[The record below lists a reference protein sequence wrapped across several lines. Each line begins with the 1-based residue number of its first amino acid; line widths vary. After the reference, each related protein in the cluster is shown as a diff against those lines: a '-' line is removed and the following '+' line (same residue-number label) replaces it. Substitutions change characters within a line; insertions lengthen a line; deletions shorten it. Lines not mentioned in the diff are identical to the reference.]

1 VILED
6 TSHLTIHS
14 PPGFRP
20 GNLRIGMIIFSFPLF
35 SNAIDTQ
42 RSTHIRKGC
51 IASWSATYQEFTW
64 ACVEST
70 LSGIEALR

>member
-1 VILED
+1 
-6 TSHLTIHS
+6 
-14 PPGFRP
+14 
-20 GNLRIGMIIFSFPLF
+20 MIIFSFPLF